1 MERLSSGAKVF
12 DELLEGGFEKD
23 ILTTNKKT
31 YGVIIN
37 TNVIQKTNEGNVITK
52 TETVVKKNVLSRLF
66 TNFSPEPNTVER
78 EGFAADYVTDG
89 EEAAPAEIP
98 QPQII
103 ARPDNERV
111 VDALKRL
118 SASYPML
125 EKKKL
130 LDKASTLVAQHV
142 MFAKP
147 AKEVIDEI
155 EKLFVEAYDK
165 FVSEHRRR

>member
-1 MERLSSGAKVF
+1 LKDQEQRLLAYLRQLSQQDAHA
-12 DELLEGGFEKD
+12 LL
-23 ILTTNKKT
+23 
-31 YGVIIN
+31 
-37 TNVIQKTNEGNVITK
+37 
-52 TETVVKKNVLSRLF
+52 R
-66 TNFSPEPNTVER
+66 
-78 EGFAADYVTDG
+78 FAAFLAGDQAGADTATAIQGTDG